1 MDIIGTLPPALD
13 TKDVDADPVPLHVK
27 QHSQSLPG
35 GDFTISTYPT
45 DDSPLGTK
53 LFSVKGDFGCAK
65 KAGVTLFVTL
75 PGNERGS
82 EPIATIAKLKTHV
95 YYKGNLVMIA
105 KLANVVSVYVPGK
118 CPAWTV
124 EVAEGMASLT
134 GLLATLF
141 HYSSLSASR
150 SDSSPK
156 DEEDIKNSST
166 K

>member
-1 MDIIGTLPPALD
+1 MTL
-13 TKDVDADPVPLHVK
+13 
-27 QHSQSLPG
+27 QR
-35 GDFTISTYPT
+35 
-45 DDSPLGTK
+45 
-53 LFSVKGDFGCAK
+53 K

-124 EVAEGMASLT
+124 EVAEGMVYLW
-134 GLLATLF
+134 
-141 HYSSLSASR
+141 
-150 SDSSPK
+150 
-156 DEEDIKNSST
+156 
-166 K
+166 